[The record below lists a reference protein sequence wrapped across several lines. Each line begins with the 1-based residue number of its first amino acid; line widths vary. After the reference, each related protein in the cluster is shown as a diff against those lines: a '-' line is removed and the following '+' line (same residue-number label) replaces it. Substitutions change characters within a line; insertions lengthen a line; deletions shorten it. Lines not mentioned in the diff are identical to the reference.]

1 MKILILEDDH
11 ASRTYLSSL
20 LTLNNYE
27 CKAAQNGEEGL
38 VMFDEFRPDIVL
50 SDIQMPKMSGLEFL
64 KTIRRDNSDAIVIMV
79 TAYGSEDYAIKAF
92 REGANNYL
100 KKPIYEEELLI
111 LLAKYK
117 PIISQKNLKE
127 SIPSLVMQRSLTMKF
142 ESEVGLVPRVV
153 DFLIA
158 ETGTMFTKD
167 ELINIELGLVEL
179 MVNAIEHGNLN
190 ISYEEKSKAL
200 ETNMLTELYDERKQD
215 DAYKDRRVTV
225 LYNQNQ
231 ESCEWM
237 ISDEGNGFDYHD
249 LPDPT
254 SSDNLLDMNGRGI
267 FISKFMFD
275 SLEYLGKGNMVRIRK
290 MHKKTKEPAIEAK

>member
-20 LTLNNYE
+20 LSLNKYE

-38 VMFDEFRPDIVL
+38 VMFEEFMPDLVL

-64 KTIRRDNSDAIVIMV
+64 KAIRRDNSDAIVIMV

-100 KKPIYEEELLI
+100 KKPIYEEELLT

-117 PIISQKNLKE
+117 PIVAQKNIKE

-142 ESEVGLVPRVV
+142 DSEVGIIPRVV

-167 ELINIELGLVEL
+167 ELINVELGLVEL
-179 MVNAIEHGNLN
+179 MMNAVEHGNLN
-190 ISYEEKSKAL
+190 ITYQEKNKAL
-200 ETNMLTELYDERKQD
+200 ETNSLIELYEERKVDERYQGRK
-215 DAYKDRRVTV
+215 VTV

-231 ESCEWM
+231 EGCEWM

-254 SSDNLLDMNGRGI
+254 SNDNLLDMSGRGI

-275 SLEYLGKGNMVRIRK
+275 GLEYLGKGNMVRIKKFHNKRK
-290 MHKKTKEPAIEAK
+290 EVKQEVE

>member
-20 LTLNNYE
+20 LTLNQYE

-38 VMFDEFRPDIVL
+38 VMFEEFKPDLVL

-64 KTIRRDNSDAIVIMV
+64 KAIRRDNSDAIVIMV

-142 ESEVGLVPRVV
+142 DSDVGIIPRVV

-158 ETGTMFTKD
+158 ETGNMFTKD
-167 ELINIELGLVEL
+167 ELINVELGLVEL
-179 MVNAIEHGNLN
+179 MMNAVEHGNLN
-190 ISYEEKSKAL
+190 ITYQEKNKAL
-200 ETNMLTELYDERKQD
+200 ESNSLTELYDQRKQD
-215 DAYKDRRVTV
+215 ELYKDRKVTV

-231 ESCEWM
+231 DGCEWM
-237 ISDEGNGFDYHD
+237 ISDEGNGFDYQD

-275 SLEYLGKGNMVRIRK
+275 NLEYLGKGNIVRI
-290 MHKKTKEPAIEAK
+290 KKNHNKKKEVPVNAE